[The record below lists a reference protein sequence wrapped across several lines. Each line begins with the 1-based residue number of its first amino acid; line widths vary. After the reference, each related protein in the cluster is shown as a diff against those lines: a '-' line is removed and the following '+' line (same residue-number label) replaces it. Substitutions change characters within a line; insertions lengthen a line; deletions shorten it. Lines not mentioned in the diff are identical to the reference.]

1 MGPPEIQ
8 VHFGERLTRRQRAG
22 RVAAGAGP
30 GVLWLLAFF
39 GLPLALL
46 LATSFLTRGE
56 FGTVEGPWTLD
67 NYRRLAGFG
76 QLGFDPVCLVLAAR
90 SVALSA
96 ATTLLTLLLALPL
109 AFFIAGLPPRGR
121 ALGLALVTIPFW
133 TSLLVRTYAWQ
144 ILLAPGGW
152 LAGAATALGWI
163 EPGYGLYPS
172 LGAVLAC
179 LACDYLPFMVLPLYA
194 SVEKVD
200 WTLAEAARDL
210 GAGRWQ
216 VFRHALLPQIRPGL
230 AAGCLLVGLP
240 ALGQF
245 VVPDLLGNGKV
256 SLLGNLIQQQFQTSL
271 DWPFGSAIAL
281 VSLALAAAGLAW
293 HLRGNRRPAGAPT
306 AGDWP

>member
-1 MGPPEIQ
+1 MRPPQME
-8 VHFGERLTRRQRAG
+8 VHFGERLTRRQRLG
-22 RVAAGAGP
+22 RAAAGGGP
-30 GVLWLLAFF
+30 GLAWLLVFF
-39 GLPLALL
+39 GAPLLLL

-56 FGTVEGPWTLD
+56 FGTVERPWTLE

-76 QLGFDPVCLVLAAR
+76 ELGFDPVYPLLALR
-90 SVALSA
+90 SVALA
-96 ATTLLTLLLALPL
+96 LATTGLVLLAALPT
-109 AFFIAGLPPRGR
+109 AFFVASLPPRGR
-121 ALGLALVTIPFW
+121 TLGLALITVPFW

-144 ILLAPGGW
+144 ILLSPGGW
-152 LAGAATALGWI
+152 LAGAASALGWI
-163 EPGYGLYPS
+163 EPGTGLYPS

-230 AAGCLLVGLP
+230 VAGCLLVGLP

-245 VVPDLLGNGKV
+245 VVPDLLGGAKV
-256 SLLGNLIQQQFQTSL
+256 SLLGNLLQQQFQTSL
-271 DWPFGSAIAL
+271 DWPFGSAIAV
-281 VSLALAAAGLAW
+281 VSLALVAAGLAW
-293 HLRGNRRPAGAPT
+293 RSRSRRRQPGGPPVE
-306 AGDWP
+306 DWP

>member
-1 MGPPEIQ
+1 MGDTR

-30 GVLWLLAFF
+30 GVLWLLVFF
-39 GLPLALL
+39 GLPLLLL

-56 FGTVEGPWTLD
+56 FGTVERPWTLE
-67 NYRRLAGFG
+67 NYRRLIGFG
-76 QLGFDPVCLVLAAR
+76 QLGYDPVCLILAAR
-90 SVALSA
+90 SLALAVASTA
-96 ATTLLTLLLALPL
+96 LTLALALPL
-109 AFFIAGLPPRGR
+109 AFFIAGLSPRGR

-152 LAGAATALGWI
+152 LARTATALGWL

-210 GAGRWQ
+210 GAGRWAA
-216 VFRHALLPQIRPGL
+216 FRHGVLPQIRPGL
-230 AAGCLLVGLP
+230 TAGCLLVGLP

-245 VVPDLLGNGKV
+245 VVPDLLGSAKV
-256 SLLGNLIQQQFQTSL
+256 ALLGNLIQQQFQTSL

-293 HLRGNRRPAGAPT
+293 RLRSDRRQAGVQP
-306 AGDWP
+306 AGDWT

>member
-1 MGPPEIQ
+1 MPPTETQ

-39 GLPLALL
+39 GLPLLLL

-56 FGTVEGPWTLD
+56 LGTVEGPWTLD
-67 NYRRLAGFG
+67 NYRRLLGFG
-76 QLGFDPVCLVLAAR
+76 QLGYDPVCLILAAR
-90 SVALSA
+90 SLALAVVS
-96 ATTLLTLLLALPL
+96 TLLTLALALPL
-109 AFFIAGLPPRGR
+109 AFFIAGLSPRGR

-152 LAGAATALGWI
+152 LARAATALGWL

-179 LACDYLPFMVLPLYA
+179 LACDYLPFMILPLYA

-210 GAGRWQ
+210 GAGRWG

-245 VVPDLLGNGKV
+245 VVPDLLGSAKV
-256 SLLGNLIQQQFQTSL
+256 ALLGNLIQQQFQTSL

-281 VSLALAAAGLAW
+281 VSLALAAGALAW
-293 HLRGNRRPAGAPT
+293 RLRSDRRDPGGQP
-306 AGDWP
+306 AGDWT